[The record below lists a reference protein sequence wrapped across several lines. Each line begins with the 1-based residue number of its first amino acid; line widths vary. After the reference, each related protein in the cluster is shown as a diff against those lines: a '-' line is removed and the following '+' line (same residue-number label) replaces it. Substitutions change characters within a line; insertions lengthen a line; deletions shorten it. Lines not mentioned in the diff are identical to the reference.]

1 MIKRITRVIMISQ
14 FVDEDVFR
22 YVEDFSSEREK
33 FKDLVSYAEENRVPI
48 VSQDVARF
56 LEFLLKT
63 IKPKNI
69 LEIGSAIGYSSL
81 LMQKASGANIFTI
94 EKDEDTF
101 KILENNLKKYDEDNK
116 IKAVNDD
123 AISVLKKMDK
133 EEKFDFCFIDAN
145 KSQYEEYLNLVYDL
159 TSENAIIVI
168 DNILFRGYVAK
179 DEDNKRYRT
188 IIKNL
193 KKFIE
198 DVKSDNRFT
207 ASLLTVHDGLLL
219 LRKE

>member
-1 MIKRITRVIMISQ
+1 MISR
-14 FVDEDVFR
+14 FIDEDVFK
-22 YVEDFSSEREK
+22 YIENFSSEREN
-33 FKDLVSYAEENRVPI
+33 FKELVDYAETNRVPI

-56 LEFLLKT
+56 IELLLKI

-81 LMQKASGANIFTI
+81 IMYKASDANILTI
-94 EKDEDTF
+94 EKDEETF
-101 KILENNLKKYDEDNK
+101 KLLKENLKKYDTDNK
-116 IKAVNDD
+116 IKAINDD
-123 AISVLKKMDK
+123 AINALKSMDK

-159 TSENAIIVI
+159 TRDNALILI

-198 DVKSDNRFT
+198 DVKSDRRFT

>member
-1 MIKRITRVIMISQ
+1 MISQ
-14 FVDEDVFR
+14 FIDEDVFK
-22 YVEDFSSEREK
+22 YIENFSSEREN
-33 FKDLVSYAEENRVPI
+33 FKELVDYAETNRVPI

-56 LEFLLKT
+56 IELLLKI

-81 LMQKASGANIFTI
+81 IMSKASDANILTI
-94 EKDEDTF
+94 EKDEETF
-101 KILENNLKKYDEDNK
+101 KVLKENLKKYDTGNK
-116 IKAVNDD
+116 IKAINDD
-123 AISVLKKMDK
+123 AINALKSMDK

-159 TSENAIIVI
+159 TRDNALILI
-168 DNILFRGYVAK
+168 DNILFRGFVAK

-198 DVKSDNRFT
+198 DVKSDKRFT

>member
-1 MIKRITRVIMISQ
+1 MISR
-14 FVDEDVFR
+14 FIDEDVFK
-22 YVEDFSSEREK
+22 YIENFSSEREN
-33 FKDLVSYAEENRVPI
+33 FKELVDYAETNRVPI

-56 LEFLLKT
+56 IELLLKI

-81 LMQKASGANIFTI
+81 IMSKASDANILTI
-94 EKDEDTF
+94 EKDEEIF
-101 KILENNLKKYDEDNK
+101 KVLKENLKKYDTDNK
-116 IKAVNDD
+116 IKAINDD
-123 AISVLKKMDK
+123 AINTLKSMDK

-159 TSENAIIVI
+159 TRDNALILI

-198 DVKSDNRFT
+198 DVKSDKRFT

>member
-1 MIKRITRVIMISQ
+1 MISR
-14 FVDEDVFR
+14 FIDEDVFK
-22 YVEDFSSEREK
+22 YIENFSSEREN
-33 FKDLVSYAEENRVPI
+33 FKELVDYAETNRVPI

-56 LEFLLKT
+56 IELLLKI

-81 LMQKASGANIFTI
+81 IMSKASDANILTI
-94 EKDEDTF
+94 EKDEETF
-101 KILENNLKKYDEDNK
+101 KVLKENLKKYDTDNK
-116 IKAVNDD
+116 IKAINDD
-123 AISVLKKMDK
+123 AINALKSMDK
-133 EEKFDFCFIDAN
+133 EERFDFCFIDAN

-159 TSENAIIVI
+159 TRDNALILI
-168 DNILFRGYVAK
+168 DNILFRGFVAK

-198 DVKSDNRFT
+198 DVKSDKRFT

>member
-1 MIKRITRVIMISQ
+1 MISR
-14 FVDEDVFR
+14 FIDEDVFR
-22 YVEDFSSEREK
+22 YIENFSSERDN
-33 FKDLVSYAEENRVPI
+33 FKELVDYAETNRVPI

-56 LEFLLKT
+56 IELLLK
-63 IKPKNI
+63 IVKPKNI

-81 LMQKASGANIFTI
+81 IMSKASDANILTI
-94 EKDEDTF
+94 EKDEETF
-101 KILENNLKKYDEDNK
+101 KVLKENLKKYDTDNK
-116 IKAVNDD
+116 IKAINDD
-123 AISVLKKMDK
+123 AINALKSMDK

-159 TSENAIIVI
+159 TRDNALILI
-168 DNILFRGYVAK
+168 DNILFRGFVAK

-198 DVKSDNRFT
+198 DVKSDKRFT

>member
-1 MIKRITRVIMISQ
+1 MISR
-14 FVDEDVFR
+14 FIDEDVFN
-22 YVEDFSSEREK
+22 YIENFSSEREN
-33 FKDLVSYAEENRVPI
+33 FKELVDYAETNGVPI

-56 LEFLLKT
+56 IELLLKI

-81 LMQKASGANIFTI
+81 IMSKASDADILTI
-94 EKDEDTF
+94 EKDEETF
-101 KILENNLKKYDEDNK
+101 KILKENLKKYDEDNN
-116 IKAVNDD
+116 IKAINDD
-123 AISVLKKMDK
+123 AISALKSMDK

-159 TSENAIIVI
+159 TSDNALILI
-168 DNILFRGYVAK
+168 DNILFRGFVAK

-198 DVKSDNRFT
+198 DVKSDKRFT

>member
-1 MIKRITRVIMISQ
+1 MISQ
-14 FVDEDVFR
+14 FIDEDVFR
-22 YVEDFSSEREK
+22 YIENFSSEREN
-33 FKDLVSYAEENRVPI
+33 FKELVDYAETNRVPI

-56 LEFLLKT
+56 IELLLKI

-81 LMQKASGANIFTI
+81 IMSKASDANILTI
-94 EKDEDTF
+94 EKDEETF
-101 KILENNLKKYDEDNK
+101 KVLKENLKKYDTDNK
-116 IKAVNDD
+116 IKAINDD
-123 AISVLKKMDK
+123 AINTLKSMDK
-133 EEKFDFCFIDAN
+133 EVKFDFCFIDAN

-159 TSENAIIVI
+159 TSDNALILI
-168 DNILFRGYVAK
+168 DNILFRGFVAK

-198 DVKSDNRFT
+198 DVKSDKRFT

>member
-1 MIKRITRVIMISQ
+1 MISR
-14 FVDEDVFR
+14 FIDEDVFK
-22 YVEDFSSEREK
+22 YIENFSSEREN
-33 FKDLVSYAEENRVPI
+33 FKELVDYAETNRVPI

-56 LEFLLKT
+56 IELLLKI

-81 LMQKASGANIFTI
+81 IMSKASDANILTI
-94 EKDEDTF
+94 EKDEETF
-101 KILENNLKKYDEDNK
+101 KILKENLKKYDTDNK
-116 IKAVNDD
+116 IKAINDD
-123 AISVLKKMDK
+123 AINTLKSMDK
-133 EEKFDFCFIDAN
+133 EVKFDFCFIDAN

-159 TSENAIIVI
+159 TSDNALILI

-198 DVKSDNRFT
+198 DVKSDKRFT

>member
-1 MIKRITRVIMISQ
+1 MISQ
-14 FVDEDVFR
+14 FIDEDVFS
-22 YVEDFSSEREK
+22 YVEDFSSEKEK
-33 FKDLVSYAEENRVPI
+33 FKELVCYAEEYRVPI

-123 AISVLKKMDK
+123 AISVLR
-133 EEKFDFCFIDAN
+133 
-145 KSQYEEYLNLVYDL
+145 NLVYFL

-179 DEDNKRYRT
+179 EEDNKRYRT

-198 DVKSDNRFT
+198 DVKNDKRFT

>member
-1 MIKRITRVIMISQ
+1 MISR
-14 FVDEDVFR
+14 FIDEDVFN
-22 YVEDFSSEREK
+22 YIENFSSEREN
-33 FKDLVSYAEENRVPI
+33 FKELVDYAETNRVPI

-56 LEFLLKT
+56 IELLLKI

-81 LMQKASGANIFTI
+81 IMSKASDANILTI
-94 EKDEDTF
+94 EKDEETF
-101 KILENNLKKYDEDNK
+101 KILKENLKKYDTDNK
-116 IKAVNDD
+116 IKAINDD
-123 AISVLKKMDK
+123 AINALKSMDK

-159 TSENAIIVI
+159 TSDNALILI

-198 DVKSDNRFT
+198 DVKSDKRFT

>member
-1 MIKRITRVIMISQ
+1 MISR
-14 FVDEDVFR
+14 FIDEDVFK
-22 YVEDFSSEREK
+22 YIENFSSEREN
-33 FKDLVSYAEENRVPI
+33 FKELVDYAETNRVPI

-56 LEFLLKT
+56 IELLLKI

-81 LMQKASGANIFTI
+81 IMSKASDANILTI
-94 EKDEDTF
+94 EKDEETF
-101 KILENNLKKYDEDNK
+101 KVLKENLKKYDTDNK
-116 IKAVNDD
+116 IKAINDD
-123 AISVLKKMDK
+123 AINALKSMDK

-159 TSENAIIVI
+159 TRDNALILI

-198 DVKSDNRFT
+198 DIKSDKRFT

>member
-1 MIKRITRVIMISQ
+1 MISR
-14 FVDEDVFR
+14 FIDEDVFK
-22 YVEDFSSEREK
+22 YIENFSSEREN
-33 FKDLVSYAEENRVPI
+33 FKELVDYAETNRVPI

-56 LEFLLKT
+56 IELLLKI

-81 LMQKASGANIFTI
+81 IMSKASDANILTI
-94 EKDEDTF
+94 EKDEETF
-101 KILENNLKKYDEDNK
+101 KVLKENLKKYDTDNK
-116 IKAVNDD
+116 IKAINDD
-123 AISVLKKMDK
+123 AINTLKSMDK
-133 EEKFDFCFIDAN
+133 EVKFDFCFIDAN

-159 TSENAIIVI
+159 TSDNALILI
-168 DNILFRGYVAK
+168 DNILFRGFVAK
-179 DEDNKRYRT
+179 NEDNKRYRT

-198 DVKSDNRFT
+198 DVKSDKRFT
-207 ASLLTVHDGLLL
+207 ESLLTVHDGLLL

>member
-1 MIKRITRVIMISQ
+1 MISR
-14 FVDEDVFR
+14 FIDEDVFK
-22 YVEDFSSEREK
+22 YIENFSSEREN
-33 FKDLVSYAEENRVPI
+33 FKELVDYAETNRVPI

-56 LEFLLKT
+56 IELLLK
-63 IKPKNI
+63 IINPKNI

-81 LMQKASGANIFTI
+81 IMSKASDANILTI
-94 EKDEDTF
+94 EKDEETF
-101 KILENNLKKYDEDNK
+101 KVLKENLKKYDENNK
-116 IKAVNDD
+116 IKAINDD
-123 AISVLKKMDK
+123 AINALKSMDK

-159 TSENAIIVI
+159 IRDNALILI
-168 DNILFRGYVAK
+168 DNILFRGFVAK
-179 DEDNKRYRT
+179 NEDNKRYRT

-198 DVKSDNRFT
+198 DVKSDKRFT
-207 ASLLTVHDGLLL
+207 ASLLTVYDGLLL

>member
-1 MIKRITRVIMISQ
+1 MISR
-14 FVDEDVFR
+14 FIDEDVFK
-22 YVEDFSSEREK
+22 YIENFSSEREN
-33 FKDLVSYAEENRVPI
+33 FKELVDYAESNRVPI

-56 LEFLLKT
+56 IELLLKI

-81 LMQKASGANIFTI
+81 IMYKASDANILTI
-94 EKDEDTF
+94 EKDEETF
-101 KILENNLKKYDEDNK
+101 KVLKENLKKYDTDNK
-116 IKAVNDD
+116 IKAINDD
-123 AISVLKKMDK
+123 AINTLKSMDK

-145 KSQYEEYLNLVYDL
+145 KSQYEEYLNLVYEL
-159 TSENAIIVI
+159 TSDNALILI
-168 DNILFRGYVAK
+168 DNILFRGFVAK

-198 DVKSDNRFT
+198 DVKSDKRFT

>member
-1 MIKRITRVIMISQ
+1 MISR
-14 FVDEDVFR
+14 FIDEDVFK
-22 YVEDFSSEREK
+22 YIENFSSEREN
-33 FKDLVSYAEENRVPI
+33 FKELVDYAETNRVPI

-56 LEFLLKT
+56 IELLLKI

-81 LMQKASGANIFTI
+81 IMYKASDANILTI
-94 EKDEDTF
+94 EKDEETF
-101 KILENNLKKYDEDNK
+101 KVLKENLKKYDTDNK
-116 IKAVNDD
+116 IKAINDD
-123 AISVLKKMDK
+123 AINTLKSMDK
-133 EEKFDFCFIDAN
+133 EVKFDFCFIDAN

-159 TSENAIIVI
+159 TRDNALILI
-168 DNILFRGYVAK
+168 DNILFRGFVAK

-198 DVKSDNRFT
+198 DVKSDKRFT

>member
-1 MIKRITRVIMISQ
+1 MISR
-14 FVDEDVFR
+14 FIDEDVFK
-22 YVEDFSSEREK
+22 YIENFSSEREN
-33 FKDLVSYAEENRVPI
+33 FKELVDYAESNRVPI

-56 LEFLLKT
+56 IELLLKI

-81 LMQKASGANIFTI
+81 IMYKASDANILTI
-94 EKDEDTF
+94 EKDEETF
-101 KILENNLKKYDEDNK
+101 KVLKENLKKYDTDNK
-116 IKAVNDD
+116 IKAINDD
-123 AISVLKKMDK
+123 AINTLKSMDK

-159 TSENAIIVI
+159 TRDNALILI
-168 DNILFRGYVAK
+168 DNILFRGFVAK

-198 DVKSDNRFT
+198 DVKSDKRFT

>member
-1 MIKRITRVIMISQ
+1 MISR
-14 FVDEDVFR
+14 FIDEDVFK
-22 YVEDFSSEREK
+22 YIENFSSEREN
-33 FKDLVSYAEENRVPI
+33 FKELVDYAETNRVPI

-56 LEFLLKT
+56 IELLLKI

-81 LMQKASGANIFTI
+81 IMSKASDANILTI
-94 EKDEDTF
+94 EKDEETF
-101 KILENNLKKYDEDNK
+101 KILKENLKKYDTDNK
-116 IKAVNDD
+116 IKAINDD
-123 AISVLKKMDK
+123 AINTLKSMDK

-159 TSENAIIVI
+159 TRDNALILI

-198 DVKSDNRFT
+198 DIKSDKRFT

>member
-1 MIKRITRVIMISQ
+1 MISR
-14 FVDEDVFR
+14 FIDEDVFK
-22 YVEDFSSEREK
+22 YIENFSSEREN
-33 FKDLVSYAEENRVPI
+33 FKELVDYAETNRVPI

-56 LEFLLKT
+56 IELLLKI

-81 LMQKASGANIFTI
+81 IMSKASDADILTI
-94 EKDEDTF
+94 EKDEETF
-101 KILENNLKKYDEDNK
+101 KILKENLKKYDEDNK
-116 IKAVNDD
+116 IKAINDD
-123 AISVLKKMDK
+123 AINALKSMDK

-159 TSENAIIVI
+159 TSDNALILI
-168 DNILFRGYVAK
+168 DNILFRGFVAK

-198 DVKSDNRFT
+198 DVKSDKRFT

>member
-1 MIKRITRVIMISQ
+1 MISR
-14 FVDEDVFR
+14 FIDEDVFK
-22 YVEDFSSEREK
+22 YIENFSSEREN
-33 FKDLVSYAEENRVPI
+33 FKELVDYAETNRVPI

-56 LEFLLKT
+56 IELLLKI

-81 LMQKASGANIFTI
+81 IMSKASDANILTI
-94 EKDEDTF
+94 EKDEETF
-101 KILENNLKKYDEDNK
+101 KVLKENLKKYDTDNK
-116 IKAVNDD
+116 IKAINDD
-123 AISVLKKMDK
+123 AINTLKSMDK

-159 TSENAIIVI
+159 ARDNALILI

-198 DVKSDNRFT
+198 DVKSDKRFT

>member
-1 MIKRITRVIMISQ
+1 MISR
-14 FVDEDVFR
+14 FIDEDVFK
-22 YVEDFSSEREK
+22 YIENFSSEREN
-33 FKDLVSYAEENRVPI
+33 FKELVDYAETNRVPI

-56 LEFLLKT
+56 IELLLKI

-81 LMQKASGANIFTI
+81 IMSKASDANILTI
-94 EKDEDTF
+94 EKDEETF
-101 KILENNLKKYDEDNK
+101 KVLKENLKKYDMDNK
-116 IKAVNDD
+116 IKAINDD
-123 AISVLKKMDK
+123 AISALKSMDK

-159 TSENAIIVI
+159 TRDNALILI
-168 DNILFRGYVAK
+168 DNILFRGFVAK

-198 DVKSDNRFT
+198 DVKSDKRFT

>member
-1 MIKRITRVIMISQ
+1 MISQ
-14 FVDEDVFR
+14 FIDEDVFS

-33 FKDLVSYAEENRVPI
+33 FKDLVCYAEENRVPI

-81 LMQKASGANIFTI
+81 LMQNASGANIFTI

-101 KILENNLKKYDEDNK
+101 KILENNLKKYDKDNK

-123 AISVLKKMDK
+123 AISVLKKMDREK
-133 EEKFDFCFIDAN
+133 KFDFCFIDAN

-179 DEDNKRYRT
+179 EEDNKRYRT

-198 DVKSDNRFT
+198 DVKSDKRFT
-207 ASLLTVHDGLLL
+207 ANLLTVHDGLLL

>member
-1 MIKRITRVIMISQ
+1 MISR
-14 FVDEDVFR
+14 FIDEDVFK
-22 YVEDFSSEREK
+22 YIENFSSEREN
-33 FKDLVSYAEENRVPI
+33 FKELVDYAETNRVPI

-56 LEFLLKT
+56 IELLLKI

-81 LMQKASGANIFTI
+81 IMSKASDADILTI
-94 EKDEDTF
+94 EKDEETF
-101 KILENNLKKYDEDNK
+101 KVLKENLKKYDTGNK
-116 IKAVNDD
+116 IKAINDD
-123 AISVLKKMDK
+123 AINALKSMDK

-159 TSENAIIVI
+159 TRENALILI
-168 DNILFRGYVAK
+168 DNILFRGFVAK

-198 DVKSDNRFT
+198 DVKSDKRFT

>member
-1 MIKRITRVIMISQ
+1 MISR
-14 FVDEDVFR
+14 FIDEDVFK
-22 YVEDFSSEREK
+22 YIENFSSEREN
-33 FKDLVSYAEENRVPI
+33 FKELVDYAESNRVPI

-56 LEFLLKT
+56 IELLLKI

-81 LMQKASGANIFTI
+81 IMYKASDANILTI
-94 EKDEDTF
+94 EKDEETF
-101 KILENNLKKYDEDNK
+101 KVLKENLKKYDTDNK
-116 IKAVNDD
+116 IKAINDD
-123 AISVLKKMDK
+123 AINTLKSMDK

-159 TSENAIIVI
+159 TRDNALILI

-193 KKFIE
+193 KKIIE
-198 DVKSDNRFT
+198 DVKSDKRFT

>member
-1 MIKRITRVIMISQ
+1 MISR
-14 FVDEDVFR
+14 FIDEDVFK
-22 YVEDFSSEREK
+22 YIENFSSEREN
-33 FKDLVSYAEENRVPI
+33 FKELVDYAETNRVPI

-56 LEFLLKT
+56 IELLLKI

-81 LMQKASGANIFTI
+81 IMSKASDANILTI
-94 EKDEDTF
+94 EKDEETF
-101 KILENNLKKYDEDNK
+101 KVLKENLKKYDTDNK
-116 IKAVNDD
+116 IKAINDD
-123 AISVLKKMDK
+123 AINALKSMDK

-159 TSENAIIVI
+159 TSDNALILI
-168 DNILFRGYVAK
+168 DNILFRGFVAK

-198 DVKSDNRFT
+198 DVKSDKRFT

>member
-1 MIKRITRVIMISQ
+1 MISR
-14 FVDEDVFR
+14 FIDEDVFK
-22 YVEDFSSEREK
+22 YIENFSSEREN
-33 FKDLVSYAEENRVPI
+33 FKELVDYAETNRVPI

-56 LEFLLKT
+56 IELLLKI

-81 LMQKASGANIFTI
+81 IMSKASDANILTI
-94 EKDEDTF
+94 EKDEETF
-101 KILENNLKKYDEDNK
+101 KVLKENLKKYDTDNK
-116 IKAVNDD
+116 IKAINDD
-123 AISVLKKMDK
+123 AINTLKSMDK
-133 EEKFDFCFIDAN
+133 EVKFDFCFIDAN

-159 TSENAIIVI
+159 TSDNALILI
-168 DNILFRGYVAK
+168 DNILFRGFVAK

-198 DVKSDNRFT
+198 DVKSDKRFT

>member
-1 MIKRITRVIMISQ
+1 MISR
-14 FVDEDVFR
+14 FIDEDVFK
-22 YVEDFSSEREK
+22 YIENFSSEREN
-33 FKDLVSYAEENRVPI
+33 FKELVDYAETNRVPI

-56 LEFLLKT
+56 IELLLKI

-81 LMQKASGANIFTI
+81 IMSKASDANILTI
-94 EKDEDTF
+94 EKDEETF
-101 KILENNLKKYDEDNK
+101 KVLKENLKKYDTDNK
-116 IKAVNDD
+116 IKAINGD
-123 AISVLKKMDK
+123 AINALKSMDK
-133 EEKFDFCFIDAN
+133 EVKFDFCFIDAN

-159 TSENAIIVI
+159 TIDNALILI
-168 DNILFRGYVAK
+168 DNILFRGFVAK

-198 DVKSDNRFT
+198 DVKSDKRFT
-207 ASLLTVHDGLLL
+207 ASLLSVHDGLLL

>member
-1 MIKRITRVIMISQ
+1 MISQ

-33 FKDLVSYAEENRVPI
+33 FKDLVCYAEENRVPI

-101 KILENNLKKYDEDNK
+101 KILENNLKEYDEDYK

-133 EEKFDFCFIDAN
+133 EKKFDFCLIDAN

-198 DVKSDNRFT
+198 DVKSDKRFT
-207 ASLLTVHDGLLL
+207 SSLLTVHDGLLL

>member
-1 MIKRITRVIMISQ
+1 MISH
-14 FVDEDVFR
+14 FIDEDVFR
-22 YVEDFSSEREK
+22 YVEDFSYGREN
-33 FKDLVSYAEENRVPI
+33 FRELLDYAEANKVPI
-48 VSQDVARF
+48 ISQDVTRF
-56 LEFLLKT
+56 LELLLKL

-81 LMQKASGANIFTI
+81 IMLSATDADILTI

-101 KILENNLKKYDEDNK
+101 KTLEENLKKYDAENK
-116 IKAVNDD
+116 IKAINDD
-123 AISVLKKMDK
+123 AICVLKSMDK
-133 EEKFDFCFIDAN
+133 SEKFDFCFIDAN

-159 TSENAIIVI
+159 TSDNAIILI

-198 DVKSDNRFT
+198 DVKSDKRFT

>member
-1 MIKRITRVIMISQ
+1 MISR
-14 FVDEDVFR
+14 FIDEDVFK
-22 YVEDFSSEREK
+22 YIENFSSEREN
-33 FKDLVSYAEENRVPI
+33 FKELVDYAESNRVPI

-56 LEFLLKT
+56 IELLLKI

-81 LMQKASGANIFTI
+81 IMSEASDADILTI
-94 EKDEDTF
+94 EKDEETF
-101 KILENNLKKYDEDNK
+101 KILKENLKKYDEDNK
-116 IKAVNDD
+116 IKAINDD
-123 AISVLKKMDK
+123 AINALKSMDK

-159 TSENAIIVI
+159 TRDNALILI
-168 DNILFRGYVAK
+168 DNILFRGFVAK

-198 DVKSDNRFT
+198 DVKSDKRFT
-207 ASLLTVHDGLLL
+207 ASLLTVHDGLLP

>member
-1 MIKRITRVIMISQ
+1 MISR
-14 FVDEDVFR
+14 FIDEDVFN
-22 YVEDFSSEREK
+22 YIENFSSEREN
-33 FKDLVSYAEENRVPI
+33 FKELVDYAETNRVPI
-48 VSQDVARF
+48 VSQDVSRF
-56 LEFLLKT
+56 IELLLKI

-81 LMQKASGANIFTI
+81 IMSKASDANILTI
-94 EKDEDTF
+94 EKDEETF
-101 KILENNLKKYDEDNK
+101 KVLKENLKKYDTDNK
-116 IKAVNDD
+116 IKAINDD
-123 AISVLKKMDK
+123 AINTLKSMNK

-159 TSENAIIVI
+159 TSDNALILI
-168 DNILFRGYVAK
+168 DNILFRGFVAK

-198 DVKSDNRFT
+198 DVKSDKRFT

>member
-1 MIKRITRVIMISQ
+1 MISR
-14 FVDEDVFR
+14 FIDEDVFK
-22 YVEDFSSEREK
+22 YIENFSSEREN
-33 FKDLVSYAEENRVPI
+33 FKELVDYAETNRVPI

-56 LEFLLKT
+56 IELLLKI

-81 LMQKASGANIFTI
+81 IMSKASDANILTI
-94 EKDEDTF
+94 EKDEETF
-101 KILENNLKKYDEDNK
+101 KVLKENLKKYDTDNK
-116 IKAVNDD
+116 IKAINDD
-123 AISVLKKMDK
+123 AINTLKSMDK

-159 TSENAIIVI
+159 TSDNALILI
-168 DNILFRGYVAK
+168 DNILFRGFVAK

-198 DVKSDNRFT
+198 DVKSDKRFT

>member
-1 MIKRITRVIMISQ
+1 MISR
-14 FVDEDVFR
+14 FIDEDVFK
-22 YVEDFSSEREK
+22 YIENFSSEREN
-33 FKDLVSYAEENRVPI
+33 FKEIVYYAETNRVPI

-56 LEFLLKT
+56 IELLLKI

-81 LMQKASGANIFTI
+81 IMSKASDANILTI
-94 EKDEDTF
+94 EKDEETF
-101 KILENNLKKYDEDNK
+101 KVLKENLKKYDTDNK
-116 IKAVNDD
+116 IKAINDD
-123 AISVLKKMDK
+123 AINALKSMDK

-159 TSENAIIVI
+159 TRDNALILI
-168 DNILFRGYVAK
+168 DNILFRGFVAK

-198 DVKSDNRFT
+198 DVKSDKRFT

>member
-1 MIKRITRVIMISQ
+1 MISR
-14 FVDEDVFR
+14 FIDEDVFK
-22 YVEDFSSEREK
+22 YIENFSSEREN
-33 FKDLVSYAEENRVPI
+33 FKELVDYAETNRVPI
-48 VSQDVARF
+48 VSQDVAGF
-56 LEFLLKT
+56 IELLLKI

-81 LMQKASGANIFTI
+81 IMSKASDANILTI
-94 EKDEDTF
+94 EKDEETF
-101 KILENNLKKYDEDNK
+101 KVLKENLKKYDTDNK
-116 IKAVNDD
+116 IKAINDD
-123 AISVLKKMDK
+123 AINTLKSMDK

-159 TSENAIIVI
+159 TRDNALILI
-168 DNILFRGYVAK
+168 DNILFRGFVAK

-198 DVKSDNRFT
+198 DVKSDKRFT

>member
-1 MIKRITRVIMISQ
+1 MISR
-14 FVDEDVFR
+14 FIDEDVFK
-22 YVEDFSSEREK
+22 YIENFSSEREN
-33 FKDLVSYAEENRVPI
+33 FKEIVYYAETNRVPI

-56 LEFLLKT
+56 IELLLKI

-81 LMQKASGANIFTI
+81 IMSKASDANILTI
-94 EKDEDTF
+94 EKDEETF
-101 KILENNLKKYDEDNK
+101 KVLKENLKKYDTDNK
-116 IKAVNDD
+116 IKAINDD
-123 AISVLKKMDK
+123 AINALKSMDK

-159 TSENAIIVI
+159 TSDNALILI
-168 DNILFRGYVAK
+168 DNILFRGFVAK

-198 DVKSDNRFT
+198 DVKSDKRFT

>member
-1 MIKRITRVIMISQ
+1 MISR
-14 FVDEDVFR
+14 FIDEDVFK
-22 YVEDFSSEREK
+22 YIENFSSEREN
-33 FKDLVSYAEENRVPI
+33 FKELVDYAETNRVPI

-56 LEFLLKT
+56 MELLLKI

-81 LMQKASGANIFTI
+81 IMSKASDANILTI
-94 EKDEDTF
+94 EKDEETF
-101 KILENNLKKYDEDNK
+101 KVLKENLKKYDEDNK
-116 IKAVNDD
+116 IKAINDD
-123 AISVLKKMDK
+123 AINTLKSMDK
-133 EEKFDFCFIDAN
+133 EVKFDFCFIDAN

-159 TSENAIIVI
+159 TSDNALILI
-168 DNILFRGYVAK
+168 DNILFRGFVAK

-198 DVKSDNRFT
+198 DVKSDKRFT

>member
-1 MIKRITRVIMISQ
+1 MISR
-14 FVDEDVFR
+14 FIDEDVFN
-22 YVEDFSSEREK
+22 YIENFSSEREN
-33 FKDLVSYAEENRVPI
+33 FKELVDYAETNRVPI

-56 LEFLLKT
+56 IELLLKI

-81 LMQKASGANIFTI
+81 IMSKASDADILTI
-94 EKDEDTF
+94 EKDEETF
-101 KILENNLKKYDEDNK
+101 KVLKENLKKYDTDNK
-116 IKAVNDD
+116 IKAINDD
-123 AISVLKKMDK
+123 AINAMKSMDK

-159 TSENAIIVI
+159 TRDNALILI
-168 DNILFRGYVAK
+168 DNILFRGFVAK

-198 DVKSDNRFT
+198 DVKSDKRFT

>member
-1 MIKRITRVIMISQ
+1 MISR
-14 FVDEDVFR
+14 FIDEDVFK
-22 YVEDFSSEREK
+22 YIENFSSEREN
-33 FKDLVSYAEENRVPI
+33 FKELVDYAESNRVPI

-56 LEFLLKT
+56 IELLLKI

-81 LMQKASGANIFTI
+81 IMYKASDANILTI
-94 EKDEDTF
+94 EKDEETF
-101 KILENNLKKYDEDNK
+101 KLLKENLKKYDTDNK
-116 IKAVNDD
+116 IKAINDD
-123 AISVLKKMDK
+123 AINALKYMDK

-159 TSENAIIVI
+159 TRDNALILI

-198 DVKSDNRFT
+198 DVKSDKRFT

>member
-1 MIKRITRVIMISQ
+1 MISR
-14 FVDEDVFR
+14 FIDEDVFK
-22 YVEDFSSEREK
+22 YIENFSSEREN
-33 FKDLVSYAEENRVPI
+33 FKELVDYAETNRVPI

-56 LEFLLKT
+56 IELLLKI

-81 LMQKASGANIFTI
+81 IMSKASDANILTI
-94 EKDEDTF
+94 EKDEETF
-101 KILENNLKKYDEDNK
+101 KVLKENLKKYDTGNK
-116 IKAVNDD
+116 IKAINDD
-123 AISVLKKMDK
+123 AINTLKSMDK

-159 TSENAIIVI
+159 TRDNALILI
-168 DNILFRGYVAK
+168 DNILFRGFVAK

-198 DVKSDNRFT
+198 DVKSDKRFT

>member
-1 MIKRITRVIMISQ
+1 MISR
-14 FVDEDVFR
+14 FIDEDVFK
-22 YVEDFSSEREK
+22 YIENFSSERET
-33 FKDLVSYAEENRVPI
+33 FKELVDYAETNRVPI

-56 LEFLLKT
+56 IELLLKI

-81 LMQKASGANIFTI
+81 IMSKASDADILTI
-94 EKDEDTF
+94 AKDEETF
-101 KILENNLKKYDEDNK
+101 KVLKENLKKYDEDNK
-116 IKAVNDD
+116 IKAINDD
-123 AISVLKKMDK
+123 AINALKSMDK

-159 TSENAIIVI
+159 TRDNALILI
-168 DNILFRGYVAK
+168 DNILFRGFVAK

-198 DVKSDNRFT
+198 DVKSDKRFT